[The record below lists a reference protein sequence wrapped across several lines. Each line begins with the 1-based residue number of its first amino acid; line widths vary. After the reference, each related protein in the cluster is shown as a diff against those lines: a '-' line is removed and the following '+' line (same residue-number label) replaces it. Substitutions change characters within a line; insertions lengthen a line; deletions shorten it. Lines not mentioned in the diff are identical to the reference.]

1 MGSWQSG
8 TTCEVRSL
16 NPGLRRLL
24 QQAGLITLP
33 LLAVAVA
40 RLPYLNL
47 ALRLW
52 LVALGA
58 IAIGALSERALAG
71 RPIHDVTG
79 ARLRWPWA
87 RPARPERVRSLEELE
102 HAVDFSLG
110 TAFDVHFRLRPH
122 LRLVADHRLA
132 TRGVRLDS
140 QSERARALLGHDAYE
155 LVRPDRQEPG
165 DRSAGGLGLPTL
177 RRVVEALDEL

>member
-1 MGSWQSG
+1 M
-8 TTCEVRSL
+8 RPL

-33 LLAVAVA
+33 LVAVLVA
-40 RLPYLNL
+40 RLPYLSL

-71 RPIHDVTG
+71 RPVHDVAG

-102 HAVDFSLG
+102 HAVDFALG
-110 TAFDVHFRLRPH
+110 TAFDLHFRLRPH
-122 LRLVADHRLA
+122 LRLVAEYRLA
-132 TRGVRLDS
+132 TRGVRLDT
-140 QSERARALLGHDAYE
+140 QPERARALLGQDAYE
-155 LVRPDRQEPG
+155 LVRPDRPEPE
-165 DRSAGGLGLPTL
+165 DRGAGGLDLPTL
-177 RRVVEALDEL
+177 RRVVEALDGI